1 MLEPV
6 KVMIDEQTKLTL
18 RQLQDVFSDLL
29 APLKQLEMLSGNDD
43 AQKMQKDIEDKLL
56 RLSTRLDDAVE
67 DLTRKI
73 DAVAASQE
81 EIFSKVAA
89 IADLQGKLIS
99 KGQSKAGAVKK
110 VSRKCVKKA

>member
-18 RQLQDVFSDLL
+18 RQLQDVFADLL
-29 APLKQLEMLSGNDD
+29 ASLKQLETLSGDDD
-43 AQKMQKDIEDKLL
+43 AQKMQKIEDELR

-73 DAVAASQE
+73 DAVVASQE

>member
-18 RQLQDVFSDLL
+18 RQLQDVFADLL
-29 APLKQLEMLSGNDD
+29 APLKQLETLSGDDD
-43 AQKMQKDIEDKLL
+43 AQKMQKIEDELR

-67 DLTRKI
+67 DQTRKI

>member
-18 RQLQDVFSDLL
+18 RQLQDVFADLL
-29 APLKQLEMLSGNDD
+29 APLKQLEKLSGDDD
-43 AQKMQKDIEDKLL
+43 AQKMQKIENELH
-56 RLSTRLDDAVE
+56 RLSTHLDDAVE

-89 IADLQGKLIS
+89 IVDLQNKLIS
-99 KGQSKAGAVKK
+99 QGQSEAEADKKTAG
-110 VSRKCVKKA
+110 KCVKKA